1 MGWGLGGLVSWVDE
15 IWQEGGKKISK
26 CWVMQHICWEF
37 IWEVWVSHIL
47 VSHLSSFSLPYPVS
61 RLPFHVSRLPSP
73 VSLVL
78 SPVYHLCLLSLI
90 SHISFLIFSL
100 LSTVSYLP
108 FGLPFSHLWSL
119 VSCLPSPFSCL
130 PTLVSHLPSPISC
143 LLFAVYS
150 LLISCLLSPVSRHLC
165 LISRRSASS
174 P

>member
-26 CWVMQHICWEF
+26 CWVMQHILYVGNSFERFGSPISWF
-37 IWEVWVSHIL
+37 PTSR
-47 VSHLSSFSLPYPVS
+47 LSVS

-108 FGLPFSHLWSL
+108 FGLPFSHLWSF

-130 PTLVSHLPSPISC
+130 PTLVSHLPSPISS

-165 LISRRSASS
+165 LISRRS